1 MWQRT
6 DWHTQGTAKERKGEM
21 DNQEHKCP
29 DCGGNL
35 SRIPIEKYGDFGYL
49 ERIRCYGCN
58 LVIIATSQQIDA
70 IFKGLEDS
78 KRLDFL
84 LKKDAVIQP
93 HTAQSASDWH
103 DNPRAKIDEAMRYFD
118 ELDNKQP

>member
-1 MWQRT
+1 
-6 DWHTQGTAKERKGEM
+6 M
-21 DNQEHKCP
+21 DNHEHSCP

-35 SRIPIEKYGDFGYL
+35 SQIFIEKYGDFGYL
-49 ERIRCYGCN
+49 ERIRCFECN

-70 IFKGLEDS
+70 IFKGLVDS

-84 LKKDAVIQP
+84 LEKDAVIQP
-93 HTAQSASDWH
+93 HIVQSTSDWH
-103 DNPRAKIDEAMRYFD
+103 SNPRAQIDEAMRHAE